1 MSLIPTELFRSIW
14 MDSDVIG
21 NGYITG
27 WNGDD
32 DDDRPSMD
40 MEMLREADGGT
51 IEEDVDGQFWFIMT
65 SR

>member
-1 MSLIPTELFRSIW
+1 MSLIPIELFRSIW

-27 WNGDD
+27 WNGDA

-51 IEEDVDGQFWFIMT
+51 IEEDVDGQF
-65 SR
+65 

>member
-1 MSLIPTELFRSIW
+1 MSLIPIELFRSIW

-27 WNGDD
+27 WNG

-51 IEEDVDGQFWFIMT
+51 IEEDVDGQF
-65 SR
+65 

>member
-32 DDDRPSMD
+32 DDDDRPSMD

-51 IEEDVDGQFWFIMT
+51 IEEDVDGQF
-65 SR
+65 

>member
-1 MSLIPTELFRSIW
+1 MSLIPAELFRSTW

-27 WNGDD
+27 WNGDY

-51 IEEDVDGQFWFIMT
+51 IEEDVDGQF
-65 SR
+65 

>member
-1 MSLIPTELFRSIW
+1 

>member
-27 WNGDD
+27 RNGD

-51 IEEDVDGQFWFIMT
+51 IEEDVDGQF
-65 SR
+65 

>member
-51 IEEDVDGQFWFIMT
+51 IEEDVDGQF
-65 SR
+65 